1 LLTHNTS
8 QETLQDLSLQL
19 IYSIFFNLNLVIQ
32 YLFHLLWSYNIA
44 LYESVLEV
52 RIWRE
57 IAFNF
62 SFYNYNLLVL

>member
-1 LLTHNTS
+1 MLTHNTS

>member
-32 YLFHLLWSYNIA
+32 CLFHLLWSYNIA